1 MGVIGCSQV
10 SVPGPLLLL
19 ILMLDI
25 NKNTQNANIGSFAGD
40 TRIWQ
45 SLNTTHSP

>member
-1 MGVIGCSQV
+1 MGVIGCSQE
-10 SVPGPLLLL
+10 SVPGPLLFL

-25 NKNTQNANIGSFAGD
+25 NKDTQSANLGSFAGE